1 MFKNLQMYRLNGFKM
16 TADEL
21 AAALKSN
28 EFTPASSVELMRQ
41 GWDSPRPNGPLVHAI
56 NGQYLLKLKT
66 EKRLLPSSVINQVA
80 KERAAEMEEVQ
91 GFAPGKKAMKEIK
104 ENVAD
109 ELLPQAFRINTAILA
124 WIDPINGWLMI
135 DTASPSKADEV
146 VKHLLKSVGRLPLES
161 LRVMRSPVAA
171 MTEWLQTD
179 EAPTC
184 FTIDQDATLRATGE
198 SKAQVQY
205 KRHTLAPDDI
215 GRHIAAGKQV
225 TRLAMTWSDKI
236 SFVLDEGLTIKS
248 IKMLDVLKE
257 TEASTKNDDERFD
270 SDMALF
276 TGELAKMAADL
287 VDALGGEALT
297 DAPVPSAPAGPAQ
310 GDEPVR
316 KQSVVGITI
325 KEFHPI
331 PGDDF
336 GAQHNASDWLSERGF
351 SCGPS
356 SVDGPQ
362 AIWHGDCSISKW
374 RNLSAD
380 EQRDAHAIMSG
391 KRGGTVLITLRAHA
405 PAEAIAAFN
414 QAD

>member
-21 AAALKSN
+21 SAALKSN

-41 GWDSPRPNGPLVHAI
+41 GWDSPRSHDSLVHAV

-80 KERAAEMEEVQ
+80 KERAAELEEAQ

-104 ENVAD
+104 ERVAD
-109 ELLPQAFRINTAILA
+109 DLLPQAFRVDTSILA

-146 VKHLLKSVGRLPLES
+146 VKHLLKSIDRLPLES

-205 KRHTLAPDDI
+205 KRHTLDVDDV
-215 GRHIAAGKQV
+215 GKHIAAGKQC

-236 SFVLDEGLTIKS
+236 SFQLDESLTIKT
-248 IKMLDVLKE
+248 IKMLDVIKE
-257 TEASTKNDDERFD
+257 TESSAKNDDERFD

-287 VDALGGEALT
+287 VDALGG
-297 DAPVPSAPAGPAQ
+297 DA
-310 GDEPVR
+310 
-316 KQSVVGITI
+316 
-325 KEFHPI
+325 
-331 PGDDF
+331 DD
-336 GAQHNASDWLSERGF
+336 L
-351 SCGPS
+351 
-356 SVDGPQ
+356 V
-362 AIWHGDCSISKW
+362 
-374 RNLSAD
+374 
-380 EQRDAHAIMSG
+380 
-391 KRGGTVLITLRAHA
+391 
-405 PAEAIAAFN
+405 IAA
-414 QAD
+414 QKPA

>member
-21 AAALKSN
+21 SSALKSN

-41 GWDSPRPNGPLVHAI
+41 GWDSPRQNGPLVHAV

-80 KERAAEMEEVQ
+80 KERAAELEEAQ

-104 ENVAD
+104 DRVAD
-109 ELLPQAFRINTAILA
+109 DLLPQAFRVDTAIFA

-146 VKHLLKSVGRLPLES
+146 VKQLLKSVDRLPLES
-161 LRVMRSPVAA
+161 LRVMRSPVGA

-179 EAPTC
+179 ETPTC

-205 KRHTLAPDDI
+205 KRHTLDVADV
-215 GRHIAAGKQV
+215 GKHIAAGKQC

-236 SFVLDEGLTIKS
+236 SFQLDERLTIKT

-270 SDMALF
+270 GDMALF

-287 VDALGGEALT
+287 VDALGGEAV
-297 DAPVPSAPAGPAQ
+297 DDIPASSAPAGPAK

-316 KQSVVGITI
+316 KQSVVGLNI
-325 KEFHPI
+325 KEFQPI

-336 GAQHNASDWLSERGF
+336 GAQNAADSWLKARGF
-351 SCGPS
+351 SYGPS

-391 KRGGTVLITLRAHA
+391 KRGGTVLITLRAQA
-405 PAEAIAAFN
+405 PAEAVAAFN

>member
-1 MFKNLQMYRLNGFKM
+1 MFRNLQMYRLNGFKM

-21 AAALKSN
+21 SSALKSH

-41 GWDSPRPNGPLVHAI
+41 GWVSPRSHDSLVHAV

-80 KERAAEMEEVQ
+80 KDRAAELEEVQ

-104 ENVAD
+104 ERVAD
-109 ELLPQAFRINTAILA
+109 ELLPQAFRVDTAIFA

-135 DTASPSKADEV
+135 DTSSQSKADDV
-146 VKHLLKSVGRLPLES
+146 VKLLLRSVDKLPLES
-161 LRVMRSPVAA
+161 LRIMRSPVAA

-179 EAPTC
+179 DAPVC

-225 TRLAMTWSDKI
+225 TRLAMTWNDKI
-236 SFVLDEGLTIKS
+236 SFVLDECLAIKS

-257 TEASTKNDDERFD
+257 TESSAKNDDERFD

-287 VDALGGEALT
+287 IEALGGEADDL
-297 DAPVPSAPAGPAQ
+297 VSAAQ
-310 GDEPVR
+310 
-316 KQSVVGITI
+316 
-325 KEFHPI
+325 KE
-331 PGDDF
+331 
-336 GAQHNASDWLSERGF
+336 A
-351 SCGPS
+351 
-356 SVDGPQ
+356 
-362 AIWHGDCSISKW
+362 
-374 RNLSAD
+374 
-380 EQRDAHAIMSG
+380 
-391 KRGGTVLITLRAHA
+391 
-405 PAEAIAAFN
+405 
-414 QAD
+414 